1 MTIAQRSTQTR
12 RKGPLAGFAGAEIT
26 VDAALDEFEASR
38 RAS

>member
-12 RKGPLAGFAGAEIT
+12 REGPARFAGAEIT